1 MLGLLCFPIP
11 LVLFLIPNSQK
22 FFAAI
27 KKKYF
32 QDLDEP
38 VQKKLKLDT
47 NRTGAK
53 CVKGEIEDPLGSGT
67 EYHNIGV
74 LRRKPGRGDPT
85 LSLSCSD
92 KLLKWNVIGFQV
104 STFFQSLDSFLV
116 KILKHAS
123 KSLN

>member
-1 MLGLLCFPIP
+1 VILDKNARGYVRTGLFPHPISTISHNEQSEI
-11 LVLFLIPNSQK
+11 LRSNLRTNLQDISE
-22 FFAAI
+22 
-27 KKKYF
+27 
-32 QDLDEP
+32 DLDEP

-104 STFFQSLDSFLV
+104 SAFF
-116 KILKHAS
+116 
-123 KSLN
+123 